1 MESQGAAFGCDWEV
15 FDQEKKKK
23 KKKMEKQNVAKKG
36 WDLGWRPE
44 KKIGKFLHALEETF
58 SSASLRP
65 GPLLLTS
72 SPKG

>member
-1 MESQGAAFGCDWEV
+1 MIR
-15 FDQEKKKK
+15 KKRKR

-65 GPLLLTS
+65 GPLL
-72 SPKG
+72 